1 MSVNL
6 PYGLGGNY
14 RHFRIDRRQI
24 RGQYVVFLIQIL
36 SVRYYTWTDLGKL
49 AHLYPARTIPLV

>member
-14 RHFRIDRRQI
+14 MHFRTDRRQM
-24 RGQYVVFLIQIL
+24 RGQYVVFLIQ
-36 SVRYYTWTDLGKL
+36 TF
-49 AHLYPARTIPLV
+49 P